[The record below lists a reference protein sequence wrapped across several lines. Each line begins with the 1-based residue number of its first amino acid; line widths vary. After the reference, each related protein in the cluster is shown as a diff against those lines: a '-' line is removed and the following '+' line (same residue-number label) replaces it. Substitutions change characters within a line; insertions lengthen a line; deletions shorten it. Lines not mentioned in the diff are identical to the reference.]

1 MAAMRY
7 PLPKPPSVG
16 HRPRSQKEREA
27 LAAILGEY
35 RRNRIRFLRDPQ
47 GTAWAVFFGY
57 VAGPSVPPPPI
68 NVELKLGVSP
78 AFDALHEMW
87 WSEPEQ
93 FAATYE
99 YAPHWHKYLEYVTP
113 GSTERRKRL
122 GQDLVSA
129 ESRVPG
135 APRPPRSVLGQLIA
149 DPSRRRWVDDKP
161 LPEVPKPPPGPVRVG
176 FWDRIGTVR
185 GPIAARDLGG
195 AQRSWLV
202 IRYGRP
208 IGVATSHR
216 RLRQL
221 VSSAYALRDPKFKP
235 PEVRLYTVW
244 RDPDS
249 DEPRVHRVSWR
260 PVGRNRAV
268 SADFPYV
275 MGGGS
280 REDARRRAY
289 EAAVA
294 FAEEKR
300 LELLAESAPV
310 FAFEQRAYFL
320 RGELLW
326 YPAIGRV
333 TDDVT
338 AGAGVEL
345 SVRPTELPDE
355 DDEDDAGGSLAHQS
369 RRYLTEEGGEAP
381 RSIFAVRPTIPS
393 RWSVGWIRD
402 RLESW
407 LGRGDLPYFT
417 VVPENLLDLADNPFG
432 DQYRDLDLPFDP
444 EEAAGATVPLRG
456 AAYVEEVL
464 RGTRWPVLVAVR
476 GGGSGDR
483 IGGVRPIF
491 DDRPPEGVVA
501 YLLRGSRDLTAGEQG
516 VLQAVPDV
524 SAQVALQRAVASLY
538 RVGVGVFLDAVFSIF
553 PVEYEYSDLF
563 EVYNALDDEDPDN
576 KREPVIDV
584 PTFRERFHED
594 PGVLLANLVGVA
606 PPVSL
611 VALALSERSDAL
623 SDAPTRQDWE
633 AALALFTE
641 AAQAALDR
649 AAKRRQ
655 KAADRRGAERN
666 RQAAERVAAVPAP
679 SGAYGEYDVDDP
691 GDPEAE
697 RLETLRYI
705 WESTRTPSELRAARE
720 RGRDQAF
727 GAWLADYEATTRAEA
742 EARRVAAQSTQVEA
756 QLRAA
761 RRLIQAV
768 ESGQVGVDQVAP
780 ETLAAARR
788 LAAVEMVLH
797 QMAGAFRVPL
807 QALRAVIQNEA
818 YLVLA
823 VTNDDLYA
831 NTEIVPGTV
840 LGNRE
845 YAVEILDPWGDDAVV
860 AAQGLDAITTAAEQL
875 LPTALAFRQLEAV
888 LGTPYRDLFQVLAG
902 TKYLVV
908 DNDLSAIGGR
918 PLVGYTFT
926 GAEVSALAPGA
937 RAALA
942 MLRGKAAI
950 EYAYQRLLPELQTLR
965 AVGSALGVSTPD
977 LLRVRAGI
985 RSIVVRLPDYRLA
998 KQLPIGTVLDE
1009 EELLSVMEALPEG
1022 SIVTMSGPEAI
1033 AYLAEQVGGG
1043 SPRENPSGYAL
1054 SSARGLYRPRVP
1066 TISAEVIQKGE
1077 NAYVIEARHL
1087 ADGRP
1092 LQNARVRTV
1101 YPSEADAERVV
1112 RALLREFSTRPR
1124 VYVAPEAPEHT
1135 SVEGFQRASV
1145 DARRRAQ
1152 AALAQ
1157 AQQIEAGGT
1166 VDPRRAIETYYQAGR
1181 GEQVPSR
1188 RRSTAVRRSVETD
1201 GRRTFPR
1208 AGGAAP
1214 SVSSSLMNPRG
1225 VIARS
1230 VAAERKVQ
1238 AGREAQ
1244 ERGAAL
1250 EAEGLRELGA
1260 EPPAPKRGGGPG
1272 MGMAMEAQTV
1282 PQKPAEPRVRRRG
1295 VLLPDEDEKSLPP
1308 RGRSGKRTSKR
1319 KTEPPDTEE

>member
-7 PLPKPPSVG
+7 PLPKPPPVG
-16 HRPRSQKEREA
+16 HRSRNQKEREA
-27 LAAILGEY
+27 LAAILDEY

-57 VAGPSVPPPPI
+57 AAAPPIPPPPI

-93 FAATYE
+93 FAATFE
-99 YAPHWHKYLEYVTP
+99 YAPHWHKYLEYVNP
-113 GSTERRKRL
+113 ESAERRKRL
-122 GQDLVSA
+122 GQDLISA

-135 APRPPRSVLGQLIA
+135 APRPPRSVLGQLIP

-161 LPEVPKPPPGPVRVG
+161 LPEVPKPPPGPARVG

-216 RLRQL
+216 RLRQM

-244 RDPDS
+244 RDSES

-260 PVGRNRAV
+260 PAGRNRAV
-268 SADFPYV
+268 SADFPY
-275 MGGGS
+275 S
-280 REDARRRAY
+280 ERA
-289 EAAVA
+289 AAVA
-294 FAEEKR
+294 FAEERR

-345 SVRPTELPDE
+345 SVRPAELPDE
-355 DDEDDAGGSLAHQS
+355 DDEGEGPTYQS
-369 RRYLTEEGGEAP
+369 SRYSTEEDEAAP

-417 VVPENLLDLADNPFG
+417 IVPKNLRERDDDDPLAD
-432 DQYRDLDLPFDP
+432 QYWDLDLPFDP
-444 EEAAGATVPLRG
+444 EEVVGATAPLRRV
-456 AAYVEEVL
+456 ADVEEVL

-491 DDRPPEGVVA
+491 DDRPPAGVVT
-501 YLLRGSRDLTAGEQG
+501 YLLRGSRNLTVGEQG
-516 VLQAVPDV
+516 VLRAVPDV
-524 SAQVALQRAVASLY
+524 SAQVALQRAIAGLY
-538 RVGVGVFLDAVFSIF
+538 RTGVGVFLDAVFAIF
-553 PVEYEYSDLF
+553 PTDEDYNELF
-563 EVYNALDDEDPDN
+563 EVYDSYDQSDFLEAFREDPTALLTALAGVVPPASLAALAFSQ
-576 KREPVIDV
+576 RLAAQGDV
-584 PTFRERFHED
+584 PAHEQEI
-594 PGVLLANLVGVA
+594 A
-606 PPVSL
+606 P
-611 VALALSERSDAL
+611 ALE
-623 SDAPTRQDWE
+623 DWE
-633 AALALFTE
+633 TALALFLS
-641 AAQAALDR
+641 AAQAAMQR
-649 AAKRRQ
+649 AAERRQ

-666 RQAAERVAAVPAP
+666 RQAAERVAAIPAP
-679 SGAYGEYDVDDP
+679 SGAYGEYDVDDL

-705 WESTRTPSELRAARE
+705 WESTRTPRELREAQE

-727 GAWLADYEATTRAEA
+727 GEWLADYEATTRAEA

-797 QMAGAFRVPL
+797 QMSGAFRVPL

-942 MLRGKAAI
+942 LLRGKAAI

-1054 SSARGLYRPRVP
+1054 SSPRGLYRPRVP

-1092 LQNARVRTV
+1092 FQHEAVRTV
-1101 YPSEADAERVV
+1101 HPSRAEAEKTIRQ
-1112 RALLREFSTRPR
+1112 LLREFSTRPR
-1124 VYVAPEAPEHT
+1124 IYVAPEAPETT

-1152 AALAQ
+1152 VALAQ
-1157 AQQIEAGGT
+1157 AHQIEAGGT
-1166 VDPRRAIETYYQAGR
+1166 VDPRSAIETYYQAGR
-1181 GEQVPSR
+1181 GEQVPPR
-1188 RRSTAVRRSVETD
+1188 RRSTAVRRSVERGD
-1201 GRRTFPR
+1201 QRIFPR
-1208 AGGAAP
+1208 VG
-1214 SVSSSLMNPRG
+1214 SVESRSMMNPRG

-1260 EPPAPKRGGGPG
+1260 EPPASKRGGGPS
-1272 MGMAMEAQTV
+1272 MGMALEARTT
-1282 PQKPAEPRVRRRG
+1282 PQKPSEPRVRRRG
-1295 VLLPDEDEKSLPP
+1295 AFLPVEDEKSLPP